1 MPTKCVGVLNGSR
14 VFLVTPDEDTK
25 EQAERAIDELGGPDP
40 WNSPAFKAKV
50 RDTFTQ
56 AFRRSLLSTVQR
68 ATPDE
73 QCRGYL
79 DEPPT
84 VPRV

>member
-40 WNSPAFKAKV
+40 WNSPAFKSKV
-50 RDTFTQ
+50 RDTFEQTYRQ
-56 AFRRSLLSTVQR
+56 ALLAGRSF
-68 ATPDE
+68 PDE

-79 DEPPT
+79 DAPMDGQML
-84 VPRV
+84 